1 MTQKP
6 QLYFTTLSF
15 IFFIFFSSFSQVPVG
30 SSVDPFTSMQHAS
43 TVTSAGTYY
52 FSIGGNAFST
62 QVDASGYVLVAI
74 DFGNGSGILPSTSS
88 LTGLTRGILN
98 RTILKNLDFFNG
110 VKLTGPNIN
119 YTSQNQMTVNRI
131 RNFKPLSRGWEDYYY
146 NSDWQ
151 NNGGTLTTAFDSGVC
166 GSIDDS
172 LKLSEQIHHS
182 CSNSAGFHWMPTSG
196 FVRERYSLGNITAA
210 QSLNLW
216 IKATCTQPI
225 NPGFGI
231 NSWNVM
237 AYAYNENNY
246 STDFNSMT
254 NFSAT
259 TAGDFYGFYSDAS
272 LSINTSTKWSAAGNP
287 SSSSGWTGC
296 SMKNDYFITEF
307 KRKGFPSGYYSITLP
322 SQYDEGVKIFVNG
335 TEVASFSNC
344 CTNQGVVFN
353 GALCSTSE
361 VTVRLIERTA
371 EAKLTL
377 SIQEIAWPVDAG
389 VDATAIGNSPKSIG
403 TVVNSTNAALL
414 TSNTWTSSPSSSI
427 AATVPVTVTPA
438 NTTTY
443 MLTSLA
449 NGCTFTDQVTLSVYE
464 YLPVELLS
472 FDVNCVGENLKEI
485 SWSTAS
491 ERNSAYF
498 SIEKSSDGINWNEIN
513 KVQAA
518 GNSTSILQYSMI
530 DNFKDENT
538 IYYRLNQVDN
548 DGKSILHNPESA
560 ICIEDETIRIFPNPT
575 SDGKFTLS
583 KEVDYEIFDSVGNK
597 INSIEKSGVYL
608 ILIEGKL
615 YKLINL

>member
-1 MTQKP
+1 MNSKH
-6 QLYFTTLSF
+6 YFTTLSF
-15 IFFIFFSSFSQVPVG
+15 ILFFFSSFCQVPTG

-52 FSIGGNAFST
+52 FSIGGNTFST
-62 QVDASGYVLVAI
+62 QVDAFGYVLVAI
-74 DFGNGSGILPSTSS
+74 DFGNGTGVLPSSSS

-98 RTILKNLDFFNG
+98 RTILKNLDFFNS

-119 YTSQNQMTVNRI
+119 YTSQNQMIVNRI

-146 NSDWQ
+146 NNDWQ
-151 NNGGTLTTAFDSGVC
+151 NNGGALTTAFDSGVC
-166 GSIDDS
+166 GSTDDS

-182 CSNSAGFHWMPTSG
+182 CSNAAGLHWMPTNG
-196 FVRERYSLGNITAA
+196 FVKERYDLGNITAA

-237 AYAYNENNY
+237 AYTYNENNY
-246 STDFNSMT
+246 TSDFNSMST
-254 NFSAT
+254 LSES
-259 TAGDFYGFYSDAS
+259 TAGDFYGYYTDAS

-287 SSSSGWTGC
+287 SFAGGWTGC

-307 KRKGFPSGYYSITLP
+307 KRKGFPSGYYSFTLP

-377 SIQEIAWPVDAG
+377 YIQEIAWPVDAG
-389 VDATAIGNSPKSIG
+389 VNETAIGNSPKSIG
-403 TVVNSTNAALL
+403 TVVNSANAALL

-427 AATVPVTVTPA
+427 AASVPVTVSPA
-438 NTTTY
+438 STTTY
-443 MLTSLA
+443 TLTSLA

-472 FDVNCVGENLKEI
+472 FDVNCVNENTKEI

-498 SIEKSSDGINWNEIN
+498 SIEKSSDGIDWKEIN

-530 DNFKDENT
+530 DNVLDDNT
-538 IYYRLNQVDN
+538 VYYRLNQVDT
-548 DGKSILHNPESA
+548 DGENKLYDAQSIVCLDN
-560 ICIEDETIRIFPNPT
+560 ETIRIYPNPT
-575 SDGKFTLS
+575 SYGNFKLS
-583 KEVDYEIFDSVGNK
+583 KDVEFTIFDSVGNK
-597 INSIEKSGVYL
+597 INSIDKSGVYL
-608 ILIEGKL
+608 ILIENKL

>member
-1 MTQKP
+1 MNSKH
-6 QLYFTTLSF
+6 YFTTLSF
-15 IFFIFFSSFSQVPVG
+15 IFILFSSFSQIPAG
-30 SSVDPFTSMQHAS
+30 SSTDPFTSMQHAS

-52 FSIGGNAFST
+52 FSVGGNTFST
-62 QVDASGYVLVAI
+62 QVDALGYVLVAI
-74 DFGNGSGILPSTSS
+74 DFGNGTGVLPSTTS

-98 RTILKNLDFFNG
+98 RTILRNLDFFNS

-119 YTSQNQMTVNRI
+119 YTSQNNMIVNRI

-146 NSDWQ
+146 NNDWQ
-151 NNGGTLTTAFDSGVC
+151 NNGGAQTTTFDSGVC
-166 GSIDDS
+166 GSTDDS

-182 CSNSAGFHWMPTSG
+182 CSNSAGFHWMPTNG
-196 FVRERYSLGNITAA
+196 FVREKYISGNINAA

-237 AYAYNENNY
+237 AYTYNENNY
-246 STDFNSMT
+246 ISDFNSMNT
-254 NFSAT
+254 LSES
-259 TAGDFYGFYSDAS
+259 TAGDFYGYYTDAS

-287 SSSSGWTGC
+287 SSSSGWIGC

-307 KRKGFPSGYYSITLP
+307 KRKGFPSGYYSFALP

-335 TEVASFSNC
+335 NEVASFSNC

-361 VTVRLIERTA
+361 VIVRLIERTA

-389 VDATAIGNSPKSIG
+389 VDETAIGNSPKSIG
-403 TVVNSTNAALL
+403 TVVNSANAALL

-438 NTTTY
+438 STTTY
-443 MLTSLA
+443 TLTSLA

-472 FDVNCVGENLKEI
+472 FVVNCLEENSKEI
-485 SWSTAS
+485 TWSTAS

-530 DNFKDENT
+530 DNAIVDNT
-538 IYYRLNQVDN
+538 IYYRMNQFDT
-548 DGKSILHNPESA
+548 DGKNKLYDAESA

-597 INSIEKSGVYL
+597 INSIEKSGIYF

-615 YKLINL
+615 NKLINI